1 MQFHV
6 HIQIILNQHYTPAKP
21 IVVNYAR
28 KITNSR
34 VLNLNRFMW
43 PYRKSQ
49 GALNS
54 VDNFSGIFHSELKWW
69 TDRLTFCQSN
79 SKMDSLKYHST
90 LWSICGQVDWI
101 IGRSTN
107 HFKWK
112 EIFISS
118 HSSKHYWIQDFAV
131 VVFLPFSCSCLI
143 NFQTLTSTT
152 QAWVRILWCI
162 QGWVETSH

>member
-69 TDRLTFCQSN
+69 TDRQTDILSVKFKNGFIKISQYFM
-79 SKMDSLKYHST
+79 KH
-90 LWSICGQVDWI
+90 LWTSGL
-101 IGRSTN
+101 N
-107 HFKWK
+107 
-112 EIFISS
+112 
-118 HSSKHYWIQDFAV
+118 YWEVNKSF
-131 VVFLPFSCSCLI
+131 
-143 NFQTLTSTT
+143 
-152 QAWVRILWCI
+152 
-162 QGWVETSH
+162 